1 MPPHQTML
9 DLITEEVGRILRD
22 KTEAEAPCGG
32 AEQPCVT
39 ADTVFLGGALPLDS
53 LDLATLIVVLESRTG
68 HDPFR
73 AGFRHFTT
81 AGELAALYAEAPA

>member
-1 MPPHQTML
+1 MPHQTML
-9 DLITEEVGRILRD
+9 DLIAEEVGRILRD
-22 KTEAEAPCGG
+22 KAESPGGG
-32 AEQPCVT
+32 AESFRIT

-81 AGELAALYAEAPA
+81 AGELAALYAAPPA

>member
-1 MPPHQTML
+1 MLSHQTML
-9 DLITEEVGRILRD
+9 DLIAEEVGRILRD
-22 KTEAEAPCGG
+22 KTDSPGDG
-32 AEQPCVT
+32 AESPGVT

-53 LDLATLIVVLESRTG
+53 LDLATLIVVLEGRTG

-81 AGELAALYAEAPA
+81 AGELAALYAALPA